1 VHQTAA
7 AEAQAVAKSV
17 KGAGMMMA
25 GTELDQLLREL
36 ETEGQRNDSHEKD
49 RQKKFLNLER
59 PTAELIHVLLQASRR
74 KNVLEIGTS
83 NAYSTIW
90 IAAAL
95 KRCDDATFISIEI
108 SPLKLGLAR
117 KNIARAGFEQRVE
130 LMEGN
135 ATDVV
140 GGLRGPF
147 DCVFFDAD
155 RVSAPSQLRLLLPKL
170 SDDVLLL
177 ADNALSHPDEISAY
191 KTVVEQLPGF
201 ICTLT
206 PIGKGLHIAW
216 RRGPSTKW
224 L

>member
-1 VHQTAA
+1 MIV
-7 AEAQAVAKSV
+7 
-17 KGAGMMMA
+17 
-25 GTELDQLLREL
+25 GTELDQLLREIEL
-36 ETEGQRNDSHEKD
+36 QGQRNDSHEKD

-59 PTAELIHVLLQASRR
+59 PTAELIHVLLQALGR
-74 KNVLEIGTS
+74 KHVLEIGTS

-95 KRCDDATFISIEI
+95 KHCDGAKFISIEI
-108 SPLKLGLAR
+108 SPNKLALAR
-117 KNIARAGFEQRVE
+117 KNIARAGFEHNVE

-140 GGLRGPF
+140 AGLRGPF

-177 ADNALSHPDEISAY
+177 ADNALSHPDEISEY
-191 KTVVEQLPGF
+191 KAFVEQLPGF

-206 PIGKGLHIAW
+206 PVGKGLHLAW
-216 RRGPSTKW
+216 RRGPSTKVVVTATSSGRA
-224 L
+224 